1 MENAIC
7 HFVFYTGPRK
17 GEAQAFTT
25 ARASI
30 GRAANCDFRLTPY
43 QLDQIAPHHA
53 ELLLE
58 DAETYYLYDLGTKSG
73 TYVNGERVHERCYL
87 MNEDYIRF
95 GEEGPEVIF
104 RTGPPATGRQPL
116 PDVFP
121 VTAELEFF
129 TGSDA
134 GRIFPVNAASTS
146 NIGRRADLE
155 VPLDPRGDM
164 IVSGNHCNIR
174 YVNGHFVLTDTS
186 RNGTYVNGDLV
197 DQPMEILDG
206 DVIMLGDGG
215 PQARFRVD
223 QARRHYPN
231 HRPLS
236 PKKPGSP
243 AAAPEPKKPATAPAT
258 LASAKP
264 FATGTVPSQPVQ
276 PPAPPPVDAPLS
288 PEAEAVN
295 QEAEIAGEAREA
307 EAAAPPAP
315 TAADDNAAEPTPP
328 ADFPESTSASAED
341 IDEDTAPNGTPAATA
356 KATSTP
362 TVPATRPKLPAFVPA
377 ALQSARKLS
386 PKKLA
391 IVGGGA
397 ALLLIIVLMLA
408 KSSGPDE
415 TAGSARGSYAADLKE
430 LQTNQNINSAFS
442 VKAPQSWATVI
453 GPTAI
458 SISSADKNIAVDYV
472 RDARVSKDRLINLLT
487 KEGAERVAGDKIKVD
502 GQELEVE
509 RASVGNVRRLGLLLP
524 TGSGQAPIMVTLE
537 ATQEALDRLSGA
549 DLQFILA
556 ENSAATGPLP
566 LPASPAP
573 TPTPTPAVTEPPAP
587 PAPSADTTTS
597 AATAP
602 PAPATAA
609 TTASQG
615 QQAPETASATPAPA
629 ASDEPTTPT
638 GPVIKS
644 ASLKLD
650 ITAPAGWTGTSEE
663 ADEMVMLTDG
673 SGLVVRIARDPADLD
688 AAATFKAM
696 EEEDWKRKGVRNTPH
711 YSAGEFEG
719 KGQNLL
725 LVIVP
730 EKAKT
735 TMLIYA
741 TAPKTFSQQQ
751 REDIRD
757 ILVQL
762 LPQ

>member
-7 HFVFYTGPRK
+7 HFVFYTGSRK

-53 ELLLE
+53 ELLME

-73 TYVNGERVHERCYL
+73 TYVNGERVHERCFL
-87 MNEDYIRF
+87 MHEDYIRF
-95 GEEGPEVIF
+95 GEEGAEVIF
-104 RTGPPATGRQPL
+104 RIGPPAPGRQPL

-134 GRIFPVNAASTS
+134 GRIFPINAATVS

-174 YVNGHFVLTDTS
+174 YVNGHFVMTDTS

-197 DQPMEILDG
+197 DQPMEILDS

-236 PKKPGSP
+236 PNKPG
-243 AAAPEPKKPATAPAT
+243 AAVTTPEKKKPAVAPAT
-258 LASAKP
+258 LSSAKP
-264 FATGTVPSQPVQ
+264 FATGTAPSAPVE

-288 PEAEAVN
+288 PEAEAIN
-295 QEAEIAGEAREA
+295 TETEIAGEAREA
-307 EAAAPPAP
+307 ETPEPAGDASPADAAPDDAAGSDSAESSEAAAAP
-315 TAADDNAAEPTPP
+315 
-328 ADFPESTSASAED
+328 AED
-341 IDEDTAPNGTPAATA
+341 DTAPNGTAVATPPAPAA
-356 KATSTP
+356 P
-362 TVPATRPKLPAFVPA
+362 TKPKLPSFAPA
-377 ALQSARKLS
+377 AAQSLKKMS
-386 PKKLA
+386 PKNLA
-391 IVGGGA
+391 LIGGGA
-397 ALLLIIVLMLA
+397 ALLLVILLMLA
-408 KSSGPDE
+408 LSGGSDK
-415 TAGSARGSYAADLKE
+415 TAATGRSNYASDLKE
-430 LQTNQNINSAFS
+430 LQSNQNIQSAFS

-453 GPTAI
+453 GATAI
-458 SISSADKNIAVDYV
+458 SVSSPDKNIAVDYV
-472 RDARVSKDRLINLLT
+472 RDARVSKDHLLSLLGKDDAT
-487 KEGAERVAGDKIKVD
+487 PVSPDKIKVD
-502 GQELEVE
+502 GQELEVL

-524 TGSGQAPIMVTLE
+524 TGTGQTPIMVTME
-537 ATQEALDRLSGA
+537 ATDQALEQLSGD
-549 DLQFILA
+549 DLQYLLA

-566 LPASPAP
+566 LPAPPAP
-573 TPTPTPAVTEPPAP
+573 TPTPAPVVADSPAP
-587 PAPSADTTTS
+587 T
-597 AATAP
+597 
-602 PAPATAA
+602 PAPAETTATATPAPRTAA
-609 TTASQG
+609 T
-615 QQAPETASATPAPA
+615 TASATPAPPA
-629 ASDEPTTPT
+629 TASATPTPEPDDKTTTPT

-644 ASLKLD
+644 ASLKMD
-650 ITAPAGWTGTSEE
+650 IAAPLGWTGKSEE

-688 AAATFKAM
+688 ANATFKAM
-696 EEEDWKRKGVRNTPH
+696 EEEDWKRKGVRHTPY

-741 TAPKTFSQQQ
+741 TAPKTFTEEQ
-751 REDIRD
+751 RVDIRD

-762 LPQ
+762 LPTGD